1 MTNRPTYRNA
11 HSTIMKH
18 LLNQERWKDFIDV
31 LSIIAPIICLFD
43 CIVLP
48 AMAIL
53 LPFVSVK
60 QIMHGISDQMIALIV
75 LGICMTAIL
84 PGFLRHRNRRVLIL
98 FGSGI
103 SLLFFVSFAGER
115 LDQAVHVAM
124 TLAVSFLLIK
134 ANLENKKLLAC
145 SCHHHHH

>member
-1 MTNRPTYRNA
+1 
-11 HSTIMKH
+11 MKH
-18 LLNQERWKDFIDV
+18 LLSQERWKDFIDV

-60 QIMHGISDQMIALIV
+60 QMMHGISDQMIALIV

-115 LDQAVHVAM
+115 LDQAVHASM

>member
-1 MTNRPTYRNA
+1 
-11 HSTIMKH
+11 MKH
-18 LLNQERWKDFIDV
+18 LLSQERWKDFIDV

-60 QIMHGISDQMIALIV
+60 QMMHGISDQMIALIV

>member
-1 MTNRPTYRNA
+1 
-11 HSTIMKH
+11 MKH
-18 LLNQERWKDFIDV
+18 LLSQERWKDFIDV

-60 QIMHGISDQMIALIV
+60 QMMHGISDQMIALIV

-134 ANLENKKLLAC
+134 ANLANKKLLAC

>member
-1 MTNRPTYRNA
+1 
-11 HSTIMKH
+11 
-18 LLNQERWKDFIDV
+18 
-31 LSIIAPIICLFD
+31 
-43 CIVLP
+43 
-48 AMAIL
+48 
-53 LPFVSVK
+53 
-60 QIMHGISDQMIALIV
+60 MIALIV

-84 PGFLRHRNRRVLIL
+84 PGFLRHRNRRVLVL

-115 LDQAVHVAM
+115 LDQAVHAAM

>member
-1 MTNRPTYRNA
+1 
-11 HSTIMKH
+11 MKH
-18 LLNQERWKDFIDV
+18 LLSQERWKDFIDV

-60 QIMHGISDQMIALIV
+60 QMMHGISDQMIALIV

-84 PGFLRHRNRRVLIL
+84 PGFLRHRNRRVLVL

-115 LDQAVHVAM
+115 LDQAVHAAM

>member
-1 MTNRPTYRNA
+1 
-11 HSTIMKH
+11 MKH
-18 LLNQERWKDFIDV
+18 LLIQERWKDFIDV

-60 QIMHGISDQMIALIV
+60 QMMHGISDQMIALVV

-84 PGFLRHRNRRVLIL
+84 PGFLRHRSRRVLVL

-103 SLLFFVSFAGER
+103 SLLFFV
-115 LDQAVHVAM
+115 
-124 TLAVSFLLIK
+124 
-134 ANLENKKLLAC
+134 
-145 SCHHHHH
+145 

>member
-1 MTNRPTYRNA
+1 
-11 HSTIMKH
+11 MKH
-18 LLNQERWKDFIDV
+18 LLSQERWKDFIDV

-60 QIMHGISDQMIALIV
+60 QMMHGISDQMIALIV

-84 PGFLRHRNRRVLIL
+84 QVFYATGTGVYWFSSAA
-98 FGSGI
+98 GSRCF
-103 SLLFFVSFAGER
+103 SS
-115 LDQAVHVAM
+115 
-124 TLAVSFLLIK
+124 
-134 ANLENKKLLAC
+134 
-145 SCHHHHH
+145 